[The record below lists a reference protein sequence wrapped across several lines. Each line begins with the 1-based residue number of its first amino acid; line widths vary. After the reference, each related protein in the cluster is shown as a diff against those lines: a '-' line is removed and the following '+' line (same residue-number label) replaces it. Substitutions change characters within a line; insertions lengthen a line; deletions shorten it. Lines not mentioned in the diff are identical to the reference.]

1 MECTYSLKSN
11 KKVVDIPA
19 TARLLKKLRLEH
31 GYSVVQLQKMME
43 LESAVSIYAWES
55 EKIKNIP
62 SIENFDFLAKLYGV
76 HVEDLYVL
84 KPVTDFGEM
93 EVHEYTP
100 DYGINYD
107 LIMEDLDESER
118 EAFCKVLNVTKAQR
132 IFYETN
138 NSCC

>member
-19 TARLLKKLRLEH
+19 TARLLKQLRLEH

-84 KPVTDFGEM
+84 KSATDFGEM